1 MSIENRVLGISRGCD
16 RHTGGAGDTPSI
28 IVVEGEFD
36 HFATSEAHP
45 QKMDHR
51 PKDVGAH
58 AEV

>member
-1 MSIENRVLGISRGCD
+1 MSIENRVLGISWGCY

-45 QKMDHR
+45 QKMDTD
-51 PKDVGAH
+51 PKM
-58 AEV
+58 